1 MPGAD
6 VRQLLQLSYQL
17 VLTAVQMW
25 HQLMLGEDVFGDG
38 GMGAPGQPTGSPD
51 GTA

>member
-6 VRQLLQLSYQL
+6 VRQLVQLSYQL

-25 HQLMLGEDVFGDG
+25 HQLMLGEDVFGDSG
-38 GMGAPGQPTGSPD
+38 PAAGQGLPPTD
-51 GTA
+51 GPA